1 MRTREAI
8 LNDVIEIFE
17 DCHANCYCCDC
28 PLVKLCDEW
37 DVLTNGAESAII
49 NTEIKKEVK
58 K

>member
-1 MRTREAI
+1 MRTQEAI

-49 NTEIKKEVK
+49 NTEIKKG
-58 K
+58 